1 MLEFFGHPVSPP
13 ARAVQMT
20 LLLADVEFKSTEVDL
35 MKNAQLKKEF
45 IKINPAHTVPTIRDG
60 ELILWESRAI
70 MQYIFNKYKPESS
83 AYPQDAQA
91 RAQVDFLLNWDQNT
105 LYKSLSKAI
114 YPKLGMMP
122 IGPSFED
129 DEKNFKEN
137 LKMLND
143 HLIRE
148 PYLTGENLTLADI
161 SVSSSLSMATVI
173 DDK

>member
-1 MLEFFGHPVSPP
+1 
-13 ARAVQMT
+13 
-20 LLLADVEFKSTEVDL
+20 
-35 MKNAQLKKEF
+35 
-45 IKINPAHTVPTIRDG
+45 
-60 ELILWESRAI
+60 
-70 MQYIFNKYKPESS
+70 MQYIFNKYKPESRYALFTFYQASCLYYIGYIKQRSLS

>member
-1 MLEFFGHPVSPP
+1 MFSV
-13 ARAVQMT
+13 
-20 LLLADVEFKSTEVDL
+20 
-35 MKNAQLKKEF
+35 
-45 IKINPAHTVPTIRDG
+45 
-60 ELILWESRAI
+60 
-70 MQYIFNKYKPESS
+70 
-83 AYPQDAQA
+83 YPQDAQA

-105 LYKSLSKAI
+105 LYKSLSKAV

-122 IGPSFED
+122 IGPSFRD
-129 DEKNFKEN
+129 DENSFKEN

-161 SVSSSLSMATVI
+161 SVSSSLSMATVL